1 MKFVLGI
8 DFGGGASKTTL
19 LGEDGVI
26 YAEATY
32 EYPTLYPKSGWT
44 EQNPDDWYEATKAN
58 IKSVLDKSKI
68 NIFVVIHGDTS
79 NSHIG

>member
-1 MKFVLGI
+1 MYSYNPLSEFYETGDFMKFVLGI

-32 EYPTLYPKSGWT
+32 EYPTL
-44 EQNPDDWYEATKAN
+44 NP
-58 IKSVLDKSKI
+58 
-68 NIFVVIHGDTS
+68 
-79 NSHIG
+79 